1 MVIIMKV
8 CPNCHMSIANDN
20 ATFCTRCGADISNVA
35 PQYNTFVQVPPY
47 QPSTPYVAPPKKSFK
62 WSDVCIR
69 IGFISS
75 LVGLFWSSIF
85 LLPIGIICSVIGFI
99 GNKTNGLA
107 IAGMVISIIAFI
119 VKIAVLLNEA
129 GVIPAWG
136 TRGVV

>member
-1 MVIIMKV
+1 MNYLPIFFISYLNIPTLFGRSYSKFRGD
-8 CPNCHMSIANDN
+8 S
-20 ATFCTRCGADISNVA
+20 FGGAVKGEAMISSV
-35 PQYNTFVQVPPY
+35 
-47 QPSTPYVAPPKKSFK
+47 K
-62 WSDVCIR
+62 WSDVCIL

-129 GVIPAWG
+129 GVIPEWV
-136 TRGVV
+136 TRGLF

>member
-62 WSDVCIR
+62 WSDVCIL

-85 LLPIGIICSVIGFI
+85 LLPLGIICSVIGFI

-119 VKIAVLLNEA
+119 IKIAIVLNEM
-129 GVIPAWG
+129 GVIPEWV
-136 TRGVV
+136 TRGLF